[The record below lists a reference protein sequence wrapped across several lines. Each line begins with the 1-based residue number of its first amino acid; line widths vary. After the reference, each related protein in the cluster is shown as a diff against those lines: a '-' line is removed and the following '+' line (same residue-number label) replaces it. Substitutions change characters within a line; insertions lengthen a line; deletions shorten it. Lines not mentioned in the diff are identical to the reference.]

1 MEMDEVIR
9 SRRSIRHYSS
19 MEIPL
24 EVVEELL
31 ELASWA
37 PSASNRQ
44 MWFFYAVH
52 DPTTKEQIA
61 QAIEDQVTQIA
72 TWPQVTQLENL
83 DWLRRYSG
91 FVREAPW
98 VIVFCQEVS
107 TNPFEQILK
116 ERGLTADQIAR
127 WRPQGG
133 LQSVS
138 AAIQNFLLAAAARK
152 LGAVWMVGP
161 LFAVEGMEK
170 ILELP
175 TDRRIVAIVPL
186 GIPAENPDPRPRKPK
201 EKTWKVI

>member
-1 MEMDEVIR
+1 MEIDEVIR
-9 SRRSIRHYSS
+9 SRRSVRHYSS
-19 MEIPL
+19 MDIPQD
-24 EVVEELL
+24 VVEELL

-37 PSASNRQ
+37 PSANNRQ

-52 DPTTKEQIA
+52 NTLTKDQIA
-61 QAIEDQVTQIA
+61 QAIDDQVSQIA
-72 TWPQVTQLENL
+72 TWPQVTKLENL

-98 VIVFCQEVS
+98 VIVFCQEVF

-116 ERGLTADQIAR
+116 ERSMTPDQIGR

-138 AAIQNFLLAAAARK
+138 AAIQNFLLAAAARG

-161 LFAVEGMEK
+161 LFAVEAMEE
-170 ILELP
+170 ILALP
-175 TDRRIVAIVPL
+175 TEQRIVAIVPL
-186 GIPAENPDPRPRKPK
+186 GIPDENPDPRPRKPIGN
-201 EKTWKVI
+201 TWKVI